1 MNSQP
6 WLRRSVK
13 PLLVALVAGLTLI
26 SAYAVT
32 TQDVE
37 QDQGALKPNQRELAT
52 VAVSPPSTFAFMGVG
67 AISLIGMLAMRRR
80 FRTVRG

>member
-1 MNSQP
+1 MNPPP
-6 WLRRSVK
+6 WLRRSLR
-13 PLLVALVAGLTLI
+13 PLLVALVAGLTL

-32 TQDVE
+32 TPDVE
-37 QDQGALKPNQRELAT
+37 QDQRASKHAHRDLAT
-52 VAVSPPSTFAFMGVG
+52 VAVSPPSTFSFMGVG